1 MLVLRPCSNVT
12 SQTQAR
18 RDRRFSRNIVAG
30 VALQAIP
37 YWLKA
42 GHAAL
47 QKSHLAEA
55 TSSLRKGLELLSG
68 LPDKRDKVELELQLQ
83 AALAI
88 TLSGSMGLGKP
99 EVGQAYLRA
108 RELCDEIGSAPQFFP
123 VLYGLFVFYWSR
135 GDLEK
140 ALRNAEEMLSIGSH
154 GGDSALLFIGHFW
167 MGGVLWSVG
176 RTETALDHL
185 LQEQSLYDEKVHASV
200 AYVY

>member
-99 EVGQAYLRA
+99 EVTFALASYAMRSAVLLNSFRCSTGF
-108 RELCDEIGSAPQFFP
+108 LCSTGLEVTSKRRSGMRKRCLALVRMEVIAPCC
-123 VLYGLFVFYWSR
+123 S
-135 GDLEK
+135 
-140 ALRNAEEMLSIGSH
+140 
-154 GGDSALLFIGHFW
+154 
-167 MGGVLWSVG
+167 
-176 RTETALDHL
+176 
-185 LQEQSLYDEKVHASV
+185 
-200 AYVY
+200 